1 MPAVERITK
10 RRVDAA
16 QPPAEGELLLWD
28 SELPGFGLRV
38 RAGGTKVYVLKY
50 GTGRRGLAR
59 KVTIGRHGA
68 PWTPDTAREE
78 ARRLLGLVSSGEDP
92 ARARAQAKGIPLLE
106 EFAERYLREHAEP
119 HKKPASVAED
129 RANLRRAILPAL
141 GKLRLDTITRA
152 DVVRFHLSRK
162 DTPTNANRCLALLS
176 HMFAT
181 AEKWALRPDG
191 SNPCRHVERFPENK
205 RKRFL
210 SADEM
215 ARLGKALAE
224 AEAPADG
231 TAESPMAIAALRLLM
246 LTGARLSEILTLE
259 WEHVDLERGVLHL
272 PDSKTGDR
280 PVFLNAPA
288 QEVLKKLPRI
298 EGNPHVIPGKIAR
311 THLTIGGI
319 EHCWWRVRERAALSD
334 VRIHDLRH
342 SYASVAVANGTSL
355 PIIGALLGH
364 SKAETTQRYAHLSND
379 PLRAAAET
387 VGASIAAAL
396 NGGTERKATGSEGRK
411 PGRQRRA
418 RR

>member
-1 MPAVERITK
+1 MLAAERITK
-10 RRVDAA
+10 RRVDTAM
-16 QPPAEGELLLWD
+16 PPADGELWLWD
-28 SELPGFGLRV
+28 SDVAGFGLRV

-59 KVTIGRHGA
+59 RVTIGRHGA

-78 ARRLLGLVSSGEDP
+78 ARRLIGLVSSGKDP
-92 ARARAQAKGIPLLE
+92 ASARAQAKGIPLLE
-106 EFAERYLREHAEP
+106 EFSERYLREHAVP
-119 HKKPASVAED
+119 HKKPASVGED

-152 DVVRFHLSRK
+152 DIVRFHLSRK

-181 AEKWALRPDG
+181 SEKWALRPDG

-210 SADEM
+210 KPDEM
-215 ARLGKALAE
+215 ARLGKALAQ
-224 AEAPADG
+224 AKAPADG
-231 TAESPMAIAALRLLM
+231 TAESPMALAALRLLI
-246 LTGARLSEILTLE
+246 LTGARLSEILTLR

-288 QEVLKKLPRI
+288 QDVLKKLPRI
-298 EGNPHVIPGKIAR
+298 EGNPHVIPGKIAG

-319 EHCWWRVRERAALSD
+319 EHCWWRVRERAQLND

-342 SYASVAVANGTSL
+342 SFASVAVAGGTSL

-364 SKAETTQRYAHLSND
+364 SKAETTQRYAHVSND
-379 PLRAAAET
+379 PLKSAAET

-396 NGGTERKATGSEGRK
+396 DGDLPDTAEGSKGRK
-411 PGRQRRA
+411 PGGKRRP

>member
-1 MPAVERITK
+1 MPSVERITK
-10 RRVDAA
+10 RRVDTAM
-16 QPPAEGELLLWD
+16 PPADGELWLWD
-28 SELPGFGLRV
+28 SDVAGFGLRV

-59 KVTIGRHGA
+59 RVTIGRHGA

-78 ARRLLGLVSSGEDP
+78 ARRLIGLVSSGKDP
-92 ARARAQAKGIPLLE
+92 AAARAQAKGIPLLE
-106 EFAERYLREHAEP
+106 EFSERYLREHAVP

-152 DVVRFHLSRK
+152 DIVRFHLSRK

-181 AEKWALRPDG
+181 SEKWALRPDG

-210 SADEM
+210 KPDEM
-215 ARLGKALAE
+215 ARLGTAFVE
-224 AEAPADG
+224 AQAPAKG
-231 TAESPMAIAALRLLM
+231 TAESPMALAALRLLM
-246 LTGARLSEILTLE
+246 LTGARLSEILTLR
-259 WEHVDLERGVLHL
+259 WEHVDLKHSVLHL

-288 QEVLKKLPRI
+288 RGILEKLPRI
-298 EGNPHVIPGKIAR
+298 EGNPHVIPGKIAG

-319 EHCWWRVRERAALSD
+319 EHCWWRVRERAQLSD

-342 SYASVAVANGTSL
+342 SFASVAVAGGTSL

-379 PLRAAAET
+379 PLKSAAET

-396 NGGTERKATGSEGRK
+396 DGDLPDAAEGPKGRR
-411 PGRQRRA
+411 PGQKRRP